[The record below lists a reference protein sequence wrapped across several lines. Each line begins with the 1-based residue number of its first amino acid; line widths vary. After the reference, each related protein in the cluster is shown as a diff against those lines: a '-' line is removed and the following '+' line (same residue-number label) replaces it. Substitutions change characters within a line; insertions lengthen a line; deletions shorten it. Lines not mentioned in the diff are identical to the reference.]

1 MSREKAK
8 ELLVGWMQ
16 VAIGG
21 CVVDDEPRGGLDP
34 DSLVEIASIV
44 DEIVDAAV
52 SEAIGRLIAVANA
65 AGAKGDQ

>member
-1 MSREKAK
+1 MSRETAK
-8 ELLVGWMQ
+8 ELLVWWFQNAG
-16 VAIGG
+16 AF
-21 CVVDDEPRGGLDP
+21 DEGAA
-34 DSLVEIASIV
+34 DSEMSVRNAKAEIASIV